1 MKKLVYARRATKA
14 LGKYGNRANLI
25 KAKVEQYAIDPE
37 TLANNV
43 TELVG
48 REGKRLRIGD
58 FRVLFTETADTIFV
72 DEIGPRGEIYD

>member
-14 LGKYGNRANLI
+14 LGKYANRATLI
-25 KAKVEQYAIDPE
+25 RAKIEQYAIDPE
-37 TLANNV
+37 TLSNNV

-58 FRVLFTETADTIFV
+58 FRVLFTETVDTIFV